1 MKNNK
6 SSNQNIETLWLDVKL
21 NVKLD
26 LRGAAALLSKLQNK
40 LKQIYD
46 LSARNCLIT
55 WFDLTE
61 EEIICHTKRPVIS
74 PLLDL
79 K

>member
-21 NVKLD
+21 YVKLD
-26 LRGAAALLSKLQNK
+26 LREAAALLSKLQNK

-61 EEIICHTKRPVIS
+61 KEIICHTKRPVIS
-74 PLLDL
+74 PSLDL
-79 K
+79 T